1 MSTNPEGSFDPA
13 GPSAFD
19 GVFGLPTSHAEA
31 NVVLIPVPWE
41 ATTSYRRG
49 TATGPANIRE
59 RSHQVDLFDR
69 DFGRIYETGVF
80 MHDADPAIVAL
91 NEKACELSLPI
102 IEAGGASTPE
112 LEVALEQVNA
122 MSRELNER
130 VLELAERELSLGKRV
145 ALVGGDHS
153 TPFGLIQAL
162 LKRHPRL
169 GILHIDAHA
178 DLRNAY
184 EGFEHSHA
192 SIMFNVHE
200 QLPVERIVQVGIRD
214 FSEEEANLA
223 KNSPRITSFYDG
235 DLADRIFNGESWH
248 ALTSEIV
255 RALPETVYI
264 SFDIDGLQPDLC
276 ANTGTPVPGGLGF
289 REAVYLLRAVAKE
302 RTIVGF
308 DLNEVNGA
316 AEWDGIVGARL
327 LYKLIGCMIANT
339 K

>member
-130 VLELAERELSLGKRV
+130 VL
-145 ALVGGDHS
+145 
-153 TPFGLIQAL
+153 
-162 LKRHPRL
+162 
-169 GILHIDAHA
+169 
-178 DLRNAY
+178 
-184 EGFEHSHA
+184 
-192 SIMFNVHE
+192 
-200 QLPVERIVQVGIRD
+200 
-214 FSEEEANLA
+214 
-223 KNSPRITSFYDG
+223 
-235 DLADRIFNGESWH
+235 
-248 ALTSEIV
+248 
-255 RALPETVYI
+255 
-264 SFDIDGLQPDLC
+264 
-276 ANTGTPVPGGLGF
+276 
-289 REAVYLLRAVAKE
+289 
-302 RTIVGF
+302 
-308 DLNEVNGA
+308 
-316 AEWDGIVGARL
+316 
-327 LYKLIGCMIANT
+327 
-339 K
+339 